1 MSRSAVIAVEDR
13 HLPAL
18 AQALDTG
25 LMLRPLVQ
33 AAGLADSGPVACSA
47 EILKHKPGRR
57 CTIRYTLH
65 PAGAGEIRGS
75 VALVGKLYGV
85 NEATAR
91 VYEWT
96 RALRDGAFAGEG
108 PLCVPAP
115 LAHFPVLALM
125 VHESIEGA
133 DLRHALRGDDTEAA
147 FRLTGRWLAVLH
159 SAPAPP
165 DVEAKGPAHEFRKL
179 SRWRNEV
186 APYLGRDQRTKLR
199 FAQNALR
206 RRARNDRTQW
216 TPALIHKDFY
226 PANVFWDGRCIWV
239 VDFDELAVGDPALDV
254 GHFLAHMQNVSL
266 KDTGASDGYADASAH
281 FLNSYQETSKVSVAA
296 RLPFYKSYTFLKL
309 AAKEARRRRGDWE
322 SLFSRLI
329 ELACREAEHARP
341 EAV

>member
-1 MSRSAVIAVEDR
+1 MLQTLV
-13 HLPAL
+13 PAARL
-18 AQALDTG
+18 TDDGRVT
-25 LMLRPLVQ
+25 
-33 AAGLADSGPVACSA
+33 CSA
-47 EILKHKPGRR
+47 EVLKHKPGRR
-57 CTIRYTLH
+57 CTIRYILH
-65 PAGAGEIRGS
+65 PAGSDEIRGS

-85 NEATAR
+85 KEATAH

-96 RALRDGAFAGEG
+96 RALRRGAFASAG

-115 LAHFPVLALM
+115 LAHLPSLGLM
-125 VHESIEGA
+125 VHENVEGA
-133 DLRHALRGDDTEAA
+133 DLRHALNGGDTEAA

-159 SAPAPP
+159 SAPSPP
-165 DVEAKGPAHEFRKL
+165 DVEAKGPAHELRKL

-206 RRARNDRTQW
+206 RRASNDRTQW

-226 PANVFWDGRCIWV
+226 PANVFWDGRCVWV

-266 KDTGASDGYADASAH
+266 KDTGASDGYADASAY

-309 AAKEARRRRGDWE
+309 AAKEARRKRGDWE
-322 SLFSRLI
+322 SLCSKLI
-329 ELACREAEHARP
+329 ELACHEAEYARS